1 VLLPHVQR
9 GPRDAA
15 TGDGVT
21 FKTPPLSEP
30 LEITGPLAAKLLVSS
45 STTDADLFLVLRVF
59 APDGSEAR
67 ITMPSWGRAREAV
80 AFAQERQSWLAR
92 QLDALPAT
100 VEIRP
105 GMLLPFRGDIL
116 EIAWRPDAPRR
127 PVLDDGAILL
137 GGPRDALPRRLQRW
151 LESEALR
158 VFALDA
164 ADYAAAA
171 GVALPTVRLTR
182 AARRWGSCAASGAI
196 RLNWRLIMA
205 PETVR
210 RSVVAH
216 EIAHLVHF
224 DHSDRF
230 HAFLARIYDGDM
242 AAANRWLKRHGRSL
256 YAPFG

>member
-1 VLLPHVQR
+1 VIEWLARPRREERATPEERHTLAVAGRELP
-9 GPRDAA
+9 
-15 TGDGVT
+15 
-21 FKTPPLSEP
+21 
-30 LEITGPLAAKLLVSS
+30 
-45 STTDADLFLVLRVF
+45 LRIRRLRTARRMTLRL

-80 AFAQERQSWLAR
+80 AFAQERQAWLAR
-92 QLDALPAT
+92 QLDALPAS
-100 VEIRP
+100 VEIVP
-105 GMLLPFRGDIL
+105 GTLLPFRGEML

-127 PVLDDGAILL
+127 PVLDNGAILI

-151 LESEALR
+151 LEGEALR

-171 GVALPTVRLTR
+171 GVAMPSVRLTR

-205 PETVR
+205 PEAVR

-224 DHSDRF
+224 DHSQRF
-230 HAFLARIYDGDM
+230 HGLLGDLYEGDL
-242 AAANRWLKRHGRSL
+242 AAANRWLKREGRSL
-256 YAPFG
+256 YTVFA